1 MKKRFNIYS
10 MGVLVLKDDTLVK
23 LKKSLNKKGIQ
34 KEIDVLARN
43 ELFIYHDPDTG
54 RQWEYERVI

>member
-1 MKKRFNIYS
+1 MEKRFNIYS
-10 MGVLVLKDDTLVK
+10 MGVLVLKDDTLIK

-34 KEIDVLARN
+34 KKIDVLGQN
-43 ELFIYHDPDTG
+43 EFFIYHDPETG

>member
-1 MKKRFNIYS
+1 MEKRFNIYS
-10 MGVLVLKDDTLVK
+10 MGVLGLKDDTLIK

-34 KEIDVLARN
+34 KKIDVLDQN
-43 ELFIYHDPDTG
+43 EFFIYHDPVTG